1 MPCICSDAKTD
12 LKNEDGSIP
21 LQVAELNE
29 QEAVVEV
36 LKKGK
41 SEKASK
47 DTNGKAST
55 TEKKAEKQA
64 AKQDVYL

>member
-1 MPCICSDAKTD
+1 MCSDAKTD
-12 LKNEDGSIP
+12 LENEDGSIP

-41 SEKASK
+41 SEQSSK
-47 DTNGKAST
+47 ETNVKAST
-55 TEKKAEKQA
+55 TEKKA

>member
-1 MPCICSDAKTD
+1 MCSDAKTD

-41 SEKASK
+41 SEKSEKSSK
-47 DTNGKAST
+47 DTNGKANT
-55 TEKKAEKQA
+55 TEKKA